1 MKFGVTLSNRGVLVG
16 LCTTRDLLK
25 LADAV
30 EASPLMD
37 SVWCGDALF
46 VNRRLDALTLLA
58 AVAGR
63 TERVLLGK

>member
-16 LCTTRDLLK
+16 LTTPADLLK

-37 SVWCGDALF
+37 RSG
-46 VNRRLDALTLLA
+46 A
-58 AVAGR
+58 ATHCSSTGGS
-63 TERVLLGK
+63 TP